1 VVLELVPT
9 PGGPVT
15 YDTALY
21 TPDRVWRGRATIAE
35 DGAVTFAPF
44 DPQDAPAWL
53 VAFAHAFL
61 RSEWKARRGADPP
74 PWPARIQRWREERE

>member
-1 VVLELVPT
+1 VLDLVP
-9 PGGPVT
+9 GAALV
-15 YDTALY
+15 YDAALY

-44 DPQDAPAWL
+44 DPEDAPAWL
-53 VAFAHAFL
+53 VKFAHAFL
-61 RSEWKARRGADPP
+61 RSEWKARQGVADPA